1 MNKSE
6 LISNMAEKSKLT
18 KKDAE
23 LALKAFIES
32 VEETLEKREKVQLV
46 GFGTFETRDRAARIG
61 RNPRTK
67 EEISIPESTVPV
79 FKAGK
84 EFKDTVNKKDTAN
97 K

>member
-1 MNKSE
+1 VNKSE
-6 LISNMAEKSKLT
+6 LITNMAEKSKLT

-84 EFKDTVNKKDTAN
+84 EFKDTVNK
-97 K
+97 